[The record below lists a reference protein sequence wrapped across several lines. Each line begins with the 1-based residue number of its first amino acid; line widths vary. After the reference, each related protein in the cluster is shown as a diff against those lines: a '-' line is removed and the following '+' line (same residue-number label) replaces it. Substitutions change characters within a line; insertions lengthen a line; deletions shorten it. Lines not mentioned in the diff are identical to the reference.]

1 MSDPGSAD
9 EVQVVVD
16 RLVGQVAHWT
26 PSRWGAASGAFDRS
40 RADVMHWLVQR
51 LADLAAVAE
60 GEPLRP
66 VPRLDSDLALPDQL
80 IVVTR
85 DLLRAT
91 PDAATLR
98 AGHAAVAQART
109 ALWG

>member
-1 MSDPGSAD
+1 VSDPASAD
-9 EVQVVVD
+9 ELRVVVD

-26 PSRWGAASGAFDRS
+26 PSRWGAASGDFGRP
-40 RADVMHWLVQR
+40 RADVVHRLVQR
-51 LADLAAVAE
+51 IADLAALAE
-60 GEPLRP
+60 GESLRP
-66 VPRLDSDLALPDQL
+66 VPHLDSDLALPDQL

-85 DLLRAT
+85 DLLRAA

-98 AGHAAVAQART
+98 AAHAAVAQART

>member
-1 MSDPGSAD
+1 
-9 EVQVVVD
+9 
-16 RLVGQVAHWT
+16 
-26 PSRWGAASGAFDRS
+26 
-40 RADVMHWLVQR
+40 MHRLVQR
-51 LADLAAVAE
+51 IADLAALAE

-91 PDAATLR
+91 PDAATLL
-98 AGHAAVAQART
+98 AAHAAVIQART